1 VAEATGQASRFNQ
14 IYVQYKN
21 APEVTRERMYLET
34 MEKVFGATDNVILD
48 EGGQNVVPYLPLPQL
63 APKSDDGEQK

>member
-1 VAEATGQASRFNQ
+1 
-14 IYVQYKN
+14 VQYKN